1 MDEISQN
8 ETEIVYVDSM
18 LKEDA
23 EQRRKQLMRH
33 KIPEER
39 SLLNALLNMTKQEL
53 DDIRYNL
60 CVSGASSLKKA
71 ELAERLVPEIIK
83 FSHRW
88 LPSALEEQ
96 YQAFQHLLKHDG
108 ITTEFREDDLRLD
121 YLRGLGFIAAG
132 EQEGRLAWYMP
143 EEIQQEF
150 KKLDSA
156 AYKKAVGTNTE
167 IMRLASGL
175 LFFYGFLNYDQLFHK
190 INTYIE
196 KDERVEFFAFMGIML
211 NGSCWQSNVVGLEHG
226 MHYYTVIDA
235 DKLENEQLNRTKIDF
250 AKLSYS
256 EVYDAGEENYIDA
269 TDEYKELAQF
279 FMKEHGFD
287 VLRAADVV
295 GEITILLQ
303 NGSPMR
309 EVVEFLDTL
318 GVLKDKELADAITP
332 LLIAFNNT
340 LRMWLLKGH
349 TPNEL
354 MGNARAQKNNIV
366 SFVPR
371 GAKVGRNDPCPCGS
385 GKKYKKCCLDKDIQ
399 KLH

>member
-8 ETEIVYVDSM
+8 ETEIVDVDSM

-23 EQRRKQLMRH
+23 EQRRKQLLRH

-39 SLLNALLNMTKQEL
+39 SLINALLNMTKQEL

-60 CVSGASSLKKA
+60 CVSGASSLKKT

-88 LPSALEEQ
+88 LPSVLEEQ

-132 EQEGRLAWYMP
+132 EQEGRIAWYMP
-143 EEIQQEF
+143 EEIRQEF

-175 LFFYGFLNYDQLFHK
+175 LFFYGFLNYDQLFQK
-190 INTYIE
+190 INAYIE
-196 KDERVEFFAFMGIML
+196 KDDQVEFFAFMGIML
-211 NGSCWQSNVVGLEHG
+211 NGSCWQSNVAGLEHG
-226 MHYYTVIDA
+226 MYYYTVIDA
-235 DKLENEQLNRTKIDF
+235 EKLENEQLNRTNIDF
-250 AKLSYS
+250 AELSYS

-269 TDEYKELAQF
+269 TDEYKTLAQF

-318 GVLKDKELADAITP
+318 GVLQDKRLADAITP

-354 MGNARAQKNNIV
+354 MGSAQDRKNNV
-366 SFVPR
+366 VNFVPR

-385 GKKYKKCCLDKDIQ
+385 GKKYKKCCLDKDMH

>member
-1 MDEISQN
+1 
-8 ETEIVYVDSM
+8 
-18 LKEDA
+18 
-23 EQRRKQLMRH
+23 
-33 KIPEER
+33 
-39 SLLNALLNMTKQEL
+39 
-53 DDIRYNL
+53 
-60 CVSGASSLKKA
+60 
-71 ELAERLVPEIIK
+71 
-83 FSHRW
+83 
-88 LPSALEEQ
+88 
-96 YQAFQHLLKHDG
+96 
-108 ITTEFREDDLRLD
+108 
-121 YLRGLGFIAAG
+121 
-132 EQEGRLAWYMP
+132 
-143 EEIQQEF
+143 
-150 KKLDSA
+150 
-156 AYKKAVGTNTE
+156 
-167 IMRLASGL
+167 
-175 LFFYGFLNYDQLFHK
+175 
-190 INTYIE
+190 
-196 KDERVEFFAFMGIML
+196 
-211 NGSCWQSNVVGLEHG
+211 